1 MANMKSSLA
10 FILFLI
16 DFLGGMAVLIL
27 SIIIMGTQ
35 TREVK
40 SSQIEKISS
49 LRGPNL
55 NLNEIHSQIKSDEK
69 TKEMDLSN
77 LDGDVFALFNKQVSS
92 LSSPKRKLENSSEEE
107 VDGRMMVVLLLNILA
122 LHFVF
127 AIGFSFMVDQN
138 ECCRHFNED
147 RCLNFTFFLFNFTIT
162 YCSVKACGK
171 HISRYVGLTFVTL
184 ISLTNFILTA
194 FFISS
199 PHYKLGLMISVLVI
213 TGLMSIINF
222 IGILLPNLIC
232 CPSLRYETEPLQK
245 PMVSTQSQPPAYV
258 PPSSDFSNVPAYP
271 PNNSANPSGYPTS
284 GYDSSQGNI
293 YANPQ
298 PQPISL
304 QSV

>member
-1 MANMKSSLA
+1 MAKMKSSLA

-27 SIIIMGTQ
+27 SLIIIAIQITEMG
-35 TREVK
+35 
-40 SSQIEKISS
+40 SSQTEKISS
-49 LRGPNL
+49 LRGSNL
-55 NLNEIHSQIKSDEK
+55 NLNEIHSQIKIDEK
-69 TKEMDLSN
+69 MKEMEISN
-77 LDGDVFALFNKQVSS
+77 LDGDEFVLFNKQESS
-92 LSSPKRKLENSSEEE
+92 LSSPKRKLENSSEEIL
-107 VDGRMMVVLLLNILA
+107 DDRILIVLFLNILA

-138 ECCRHFNED
+138 ECCRYFNED
-147 RCLNFTFFLFNFTIT
+147 KCLNFTFCLFNFIIT

-194 FFISS
+194 FFISN
-199 PHYKLGLMISVLVI
+199 PHYNQGLMISILVI

-232 CPSLRYETEPLQK
+232 CPSFRYEEEPLQR
-245 PMVSTQSQPPAYV
+245 PMVSTQSQPLV

-271 PNNSANPSGYPTS
+271 PNNSAYPSGYPTS

-298 PQPISL
+298 PQPIPL

>member
-55 NLNEIHSQIKSDEK
+55 NLNEIHSQIKIDEK

-138 ECCRHFNED
+138 ECCRHFND
-147 RCLNFTFFLFNFTIT
+147 NFCLVFLMCIFNFTIT
-162 YCSVKACGK
+162 YFSVKACGK
-171 HISRYVGLTFVTL
+171 HISRYIGLSFVTL
-184 ISLTNFILTA
+184 ISIANFILTA

-199 PHYKLGLMISVLVI
+199 PQYKLGLMVSILVI

-232 CPSLRYETEPLQK
+232 CPSLRYETDPSQRSK
-245 PMVSTQSQPPAYV
+245 VYIKSQPLV
-258 PPSSDFSNVPAYP
+258 PPSSDFSNVPTYP
-271 PNNSANPSGYPTS
+271 PNNSENPSGYPTS
-284 GYDSSQGNI
+284 GYVSSQENI